1 MKSVNKTADIIAHFK
16 AKGATQVPS
25 SEIYAYA
32 EANNLTM
39 SQYKELFGPRHKIK
53 RGLISLDPINPVDAF
68 PALKPLTPM
77 KPAIKTAAPT
87 ASATMN
93 MTMASSATQEKIYI
107 PEVNPN
113 YVPWGYYSELKDIIA
128 SRQFYPVFIAGL
140 SGNGKTFMV
149 EQVCA
154 KLKREYIRV
163 QISKNTDE
171 DDLIGGFRLQ
181 NGETV
186 FHKGPVI
193 QAYER
198 GAVLLVDE
206 VDRGTNSLLC
216 LQGIMEGKPIIIKK
230 TGELISP
237 AHGFTVVATANT
249 KGRGSD
255 DGRYSG
261 ALVIDDAF
269 LERFVATIEQEYPTP
284 AVELKIVLN
293 HMNEF
298 QCPDEKFADLLI
310 TWAQSIRKTFLEGGV
325 EEFISTRRLCHIV
338 QTYGI
343 FRDRKKAIELC
354 VSRFDKNTRDSFVE
368 LFTKL
373 SPPPAGA
380 VAAAPAQETKGD
392 PKNNEVPF

>member
-1 MKSVNKTADIIAHFK
+1 MKHVNKTDEIITYFK
-16 AKGATQVPS
+16 AQGKTTVAS
-25 SEIYAYA
+25 SEVYAYA
-32 EANNLTM
+32 EGNNLTM
-39 SQYKELFGPRHKIK
+39 SQYKDLFGPRHKIK
-53 RGLISLDPINPVDAF
+53 RGLISLDPITGGITPPSEPF
-68 PALKPLTPM
+68 PPM
-77 KPAIKTAAPT
+77 KPLIKTATPVKT
-87 ASATMN
+87 AIMD
-93 MTMASSATQEKIYI
+93 MTMASTATQDKIYV
-107 PEVNPN
+107 PDVDPC
-113 YVPWGYYSELKDIIA
+113 YVPWGYFNELKEVIR

-140 SGNGKTFMV
+140 SGNGKTVMV

-198 GAVLLVDE
+198 GAVLLIDE
-206 VDRGTNSLLC
+206 IDRGTNSLLC

-230 TGELISP
+230 TGELIAP
-237 AHGFTVVATANT
+237 APGFTVVATANT

-269 LERFVATIEQEYPTP
+269 LERFVATIEQEYPTA
-284 AVELKIVLN
+284 AVESKIVLN
-293 HMNEF
+293 HMDKYS
-298 QCPDEKFADLLI
+298 CKDEDFAQLLI

-338 QTYGI
+338 QTFAI
-343 FRDRKKAIELC
+343 FRDRSKSIELC

-380 VAAAPAQETKGD
+380 VAPATDKVGPVENKE
-392 PKNNEVPF
+392 NIPF

>member
-1 MKSVNKTADIIAHFK
+1 MKQVNKTAEIIAYFK
-16 AKGATQVPS
+16 AQGKTTVAS

-32 EANNLTM
+32 EGNGLTM

-53 RGLISLDPINPVDAF
+53 RGLISLDPITGGATAPSEPF
-68 PALKPLTPM
+68 PPM
-77 KPAIKTAAPT
+77 KPLIKTAAP
-87 ASATMN
+87 AAMN
-93 MTMASSATQEKIYI
+93 MTMASAATQDKIYV
-107 PEVNPN
+107 PDVDPC
-113 YVPWGYYSELKDIIA
+113 YVPWGYFNELKDVIR
-128 SRQFYPVFIAGL
+128 SRQFYPVFISGL
-140 SGNGKTFMV
+140 SGNGKTVMV

-154 KLKREYIRV
+154 KLNREYIRV

-198 GAVLLVDE
+198 GAVLLIDE
-206 VDRGTNSLLC
+206 IDRGTNSLLC

-230 TGELISP
+230 TGEMIVP
-237 AHGFTVVATANT
+237 APGFTVVATANT

-284 AVELKIVLN
+284 AVESKIVLN
-293 HMNEF
+293 HMEKYS
-298 QCPDEKFADLLI
+298 CKDEDFAQLLI
-310 TWAQSIRKTFLEGGV
+310 TWAQSIRKTFLDGGV

-338 QTYGI
+338 QTFAI
-343 FRDRKKAIELC
+343 FGDRVKSIELC

-373 SPPPAGA
+373 SPAQ
-380 VAAAPAQETKGD
+380 VAPAPVAPEPVTA
-392 PKNNEVPF
+392 F